1 MLEIIIKINGEPVT
15 HRVAVNVTADH
26 GGVYGQGTQQYCIR
40 DLIQHTRWNLNH
52 SFSQGANALAR
63 KMLIRPKAGVKT
75 GIE

>member
-1 MLEIIIKINGEPVT
+1 MLEVIIKVNGEPVT
-15 HRVAVNVTADH
+15 HRVAVNVTTDH
-26 GGVYGQGTQQYCIR
+26 GGVYSRGMQLYCVR
-40 DLIQHTRWNLNH
+40 DLLQNTNWNLKH

>member
-1 MLEIIIKINGEPVT
+1 MLEVIIKVNGEPVT

-26 GGVYGQGTQQYCIR
+26 GGVYGRGMQLYHVR
-40 DLIQHTRWNLNH
+40 DLIQQTRWSLNH